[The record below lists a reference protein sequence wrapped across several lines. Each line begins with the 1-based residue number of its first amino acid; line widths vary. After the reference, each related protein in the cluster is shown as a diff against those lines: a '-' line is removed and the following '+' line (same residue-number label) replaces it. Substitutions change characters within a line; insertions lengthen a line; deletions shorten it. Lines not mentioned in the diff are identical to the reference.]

1 MDKDRKWFPDE
12 QGAGMIP
19 FELREGFG
27 GRHAFSQE
35 IIDEIRKTE
44 PEFGKIIGIDTAR
57 FSVSGP
63 ERNGVIIPA
72 RDPDSTAY
80 KDMRHFLDAGGDERF
95 CSDNIAN
102 GSMRIYKQYASDR
115 HSVTVDGQRFG
126 VANLVTFELRLKDEE
141 QPRRSSY
148 IVDDAGVARGRLIT
162 PNPIAFG
169 SLDKGKI
176 NCLDRTDSSN
186 RGHFQ
191 LFDRKGAGYRERFL
205 SKAERRLPA
214 FFKEMNAEIVKGAKS
229 REGYLKGLE
238 EYFQEK
244 RDYDRSL
251 YEKAEKAREIDGADV
266 LKAEQGFREMYQSLG
281 VSRMQEQRA
290 GF

>member
-80 KDMRHFLDAGGDERF
+80 KDMRHFLDAGGDEP
-95 CSDNIAN
+95 SDH
-102 GSMRIYKQYASDR
+102 
-115 HSVTVDGQRFG
+115 HSAKAGGALQRG
-126 VANLVTFELRLKDEE
+126 ALPAGLHTDYQDVRGEAAGRRR
-141 QPRRSSY
+141 RRSP
-148 IVDDAGVARGRLIT
+148 GRRRG
-162 PNPIAFG
+162 P
-169 SLDKGKI
+169 
-176 NCLDRTDSSN
+176 
-186 RGHFQ
+186 
-191 LFDRKGAGYRERFL
+191 
-205 SKAERRLPA
+205 AER
-214 FFKEMNAEIVKGAKS
+214 KKGYWRKATCLVV
-229 REGYLKGLE
+229 R
-238 EYFQEK
+238 K
-244 RDYDRSL
+244 R
-251 YEKAEKAREIDGADV
+251 KN
-266 LKAEQGFREMYQSLG
+266 
-281 VSRMQEQRA
+281 
-290 GF
+290 